1 MCQKNVKLNGLLAKG
16 MSQHRIVAN
25 VIRMQPGPTRMAVA
39 HVQDIKSSFE
49 LFIPDTIQKIILDC
63 TNFEGMRVFGE
74 RRKEMDKTHVHAY
87 FGVLNLAGVF
97 RSNGEYTKSMWDA
110 ETGI

>member
-1 MCQKNVKLNGLLAKG
+1 VKLNGLLAKG

-25 VIRMQPGPTRMAVA
+25 VIRMQPGPTRMAVT

-49 LFIPDTIQKIILDC
+49 LFVPDTIQKIILDC
-63 TNFEGMRVFGE
+63 MRVFGQ
-74 RRKEMDKTHVHAY
+74 RCKEMDKTHVHAY

-97 RSNGEYTKSMWDA
+97 RSTGEYT
-110 ETGI
+110 